1 LLESQTKRWLRE
13 GEDKGRVF
21 CFFLGGSGR
30 PFFVVFLQLDLLAG
44 CQHQKFWYLGVRLSS
59 LVLWLE
65 GIHSAHT
72 FLIQL
77 SNYPSIYPF
86 RDWEFGNRVQDYSF
100 FFSSINHIPT
110 HRAKMRPSP
119 VILLAVPLV
128 ALAMQLDPSNDAP
141 ATDDKCALGHCE
153 QVDTPPVHEPHIVNK
168 TGVEN
173 ITSIVDVDGPIE
185 AKGGRFGGLL
195 LLGSHSS
202 AAPRSVSNPLSV
214 LRGPIL
220 WLDSVFSAVRAR
232 VSWGE
237 SSDQPAGSEFVGKTL

>member
-1 LLESQTKRWLRE
+1 
-13 GEDKGRVF
+13 
-21 CFFLGGSGR
+21 
-30 PFFVVFLQLDLLAG
+30 
-44 CQHQKFWYLGVRLSS
+44 
-59 LVLWLE
+59 
-65 GIHSAHT
+65 
-72 FLIQL
+72 
-77 SNYPSIYPF
+77 
-86 RDWEFGNRVQDYSF
+86 
-100 FFSSINHIPT
+100 
-110 HRAKMRPSP
+110 MRPSP
-119 VILLAVPLV
+119 VILLAMPLV
-128 ALAMQLDPSNDAP
+128 TLAMQLDPSNDAP

-214 LRGPIL
+214 LRSPIL
-220 WLDSVFSAVRAR
+220 WLNSVFPAVRAR